1 VSTITEVR
9 RGVGV
14 SVRRPD
20 GIPKVKGEFAYSS
33 DMWAEDTLWG
43 ATLRS
48 PHPRACVRGIE
59 IGAALAVPGVYAV
72 LTHAD
77 VPGRKT
83 YGLEHHDQPVLAF
96 SEVRYQGEPV
106 AIVAADHPETARRAA
121 ERIEV
126 SYEVLEP
133 LVDPEFALSPDSPP
147 LHPAGNLLR
156 HVQIAHGPEPGEADV
171 VVTGEYEVGM
181 QDQAFLGPESGLA
194 VPAEDGGVELFI
206 ATQWLHVDRDQVAAA
221 LDLPLDKVRF
231 TLAGVGGAFGGRED
245 VSMQIHACL
254 LALHTGRPV
263 KMVYGREE
271 SFFGH
276 VHRHPA
282 RMRYEHGATRDGRLA
297 FIRARILLDGG
308 AYASSSTAVCSNAAS
323 FALGPYSV
331 PSARIDAYVVYTDNP
346 PCGAMRGFGAV
357 QTCFAHEAQ
366 MDKLAAALELDPVE
380 LRLRNAM
387 TTGTSMPTG
396 APINCPAP
404 VAELLESVRGRPL
417 PSESGGL
424 PGGIANVTRGEGVVR
439 GVGYAVGFK
448 NIGFSEGFD
457 DYSTARVRLSMAGG
471 EPLVEVHT
479 AACEVGQGLVTVMGQ
494 IARTELGV
502 ENVLVLPA
510 DTQVGSAGSSSASR
524 QTHMTG
530 GAVQAACQAVR
541 DELERVGGVIPEH
554 GIECT
559 REYHHRPT
567 QALDERGQGDAHVTF
582 AFAAHRAVVDVDVEL
597 GLVRVVEI
605 ATAQD
610 VGKAMNPLA
619 VEGQIEGGIAQGLG
633 LALMEEIQVVDGLV
647 RNASFTDYLIPTVL
661 DMPPVELD
669 ILELGDPDSPY
680 GLRGIGEPPTISS
693 TPAVVAALRAATG
706 RPLARVPVRPDDM
719 VGL

>member
-1 VSTITEVR
+1 MSAITEVR
-9 RGVGV
+9 NGVGV

-33 DMWAEDTLWG
+33 DMWAQDMLWG

-48 PHPRACVRGIE
+48 PHPRARVRGID
-59 IGAALAVPGVYAV
+59 IAAALAVPGVYAV
-72 LTHAD
+72 LTHED
-77 VPGRKT
+77 VRGRKT

-106 AIVAADHPETARRAA
+106 AIVAADHPDTARRAA
-121 ERIEV
+121 DRIEV
-126 SYEVLEP
+126 DYEELEP
-133 LVDPEFALSPDSPP
+133 LVDPEYALDPSSPP

-156 HVQIAHGPEPGEADV
+156 HVHIEHGPEPGEADV
-171 VVTGEYEVGM
+171 VVSGEYQVGM

-194 VPAEDGGVELFI
+194 IPAEDGGVDLFI
-206 ATQWLHVDRDQVAAA
+206 ATQWLHVDRDQVAACLA
-221 LDLPLDKVRF
+221 LPVEQVRF
-231 TLAGVGGAFGGRED
+231 TLAGVGGAFGVRED

-282 RMRYEHGATRDGRLA
+282 RMRYEHGASRDGKLVYVK
-297 FIRARILLDGG
+297 ARILLDGG
-308 AYASSSTAVCSNAAS
+308 AYASSSGAVVSNAAS
-323 FALGPYSV
+323 FSLGPYEV
-331 PSARIDAYVVYTDNP
+331 PSARIDSYVVYTDNP

-366 MDKLAAALELDPVE
+366 MDKLAAALDLDPVE

-387 TTGTSMPTG
+387 VTGTSMPTG

-404 VAELLESVRGRPL
+404 VAELLESVRDRPM
-417 PSESGGL
+417 PDGDGGL

-448 NIGFSEGFD
+448 NVGFSEGFD
-457 DYSTARVRLSMAGG
+457 AFSTARVRLSMASA

-479 AACEVGQGLVTVMGQ
+479 AAAEVGQGLVTVMAQ

-510 DTQVGSAGSSSASR
+510 DTQVGSSGSSSASR
-524 QTHMTG
+524 QTYMTG
-530 GAVQAACQAVR
+530 GAVKLACEAV
-541 DELERVGGVIPEH
+541 
-554 GIECT
+554 
-559 REYHHRPT
+559 
-567 QALDERGQGDAHVTF
+567 
-582 AFAAHRAVVDVDVEL
+582 
-597 GLVRVVEI
+597 
-605 ATAQD
+605 
-610 VGKAMNPLA
+610 LA
-619 VEGQIEGGIAQGLG
+619 E
-633 LALMEEIQVVDGLV
+633 
-647 RNASFTDYLIPTVL
+647 
-661 DMPPVELD
+661 
-669 ILELGDPDSPY
+669 
-680 GLRGIGEPPTISS
+680 
-693 TPAVVAALRAATG
+693 
-706 RPLARVPVRPDDM
+706 
-719 VGL
+719 